1 MIKKILIISIFI
13 TLLFSCGKKGDPVY
27 NGKSQNSELIRTQQ
41 SAIS

>member
-1 MIKKILIISIFI
+1 MIKNFFISIIFI

-27 NGKSQNSELIRTQQ
+27 NEKNNNSELIRTQQ

>member
-1 MIKKILIISIFI
+1 MIKKNLIIIIFI

-27 NGKSQNSELIRTQQ
+27 NEKNNNSELIRTQQ